1 MVWMYTSCSIANI
14 ITTTVNQLCLNNADV
29 INQVVYESHNLCHSP
44 LTRTKLIHVALIY
57 KWVLPFDI
65 NYDSTNK
72 IYRSIDQ
79 IIPKLTYLTI
89 SILMYL
95 PAYICNTTWCIHS
108 YHMKIT
114 FAMMFRMFPWWSL
127 IWPHILPRIWWWFC
141 DSHYAIIFHVN
152 LFIDTTYF
160 QLKITCYK
168 EYFNRW
174 TRRSFVYNYT
184 WPK

>member
-95 PAYICNTTWCIHS
+95 PAWCNDHRARFELGRSLVWAPVVSKQDYKIC
-108 YHMKIT
+108 
-114 FAMMFRMFPWWSL
+114 
-127 IWPHILPRIWWWFC
+127 
-141 DSHYAIIFHVN
+141 IFSFFDKHTV
-152 LFIDTTYF
+152 L
-160 QLKITCYK
+160 
-168 EYFNRW
+168 
-174 TRRSFVYNYT
+174 RSNCT
-184 WPK
+184 DWLGSESG